1 MPQPYPRALPRRPS
15 ALRTPGATGSSWLPL
30 VAYLK
35 PTAESRRTDARHSN
49 AVASL
54 PSQQRVSVC
63 NLYTIYWL
71 LLFLLLHIN
80 AYSPCMLLALAI
92 HSICT

>member
-15 ALRTPGATGSSWLPL
+15 ALRTPGATGSSLPNSRTD
-30 VAYLK
+30 

-54 PSQQRVSVC
+54 PSQQRVSV
-63 NLYTIYWL
+63 WV
-71 LLFLLLHIN
+71 
-80 AYSPCMLLALAI
+80 
-92 HSICT
+92 